1 MKRLL
6 FLPLFIFISIISS
19 GFIFKGQI
27 KGVVC
32 GDKNFFQTL
41 KKEFVQKNLYKQ
53 VIDINTIQGRLRIFD
68 FKTGKAYEYSN
79 FTESLIPVQD
89 FFDIDIDS
97 NLNRIETRFKLEGIR
112 KDNII
117 TLKFLAF
124 QDGKLKKDY
133 IYQEIFDIKNMTL
146 KSEFEGIKVLDMQ
159 CEYIPIPKNIKIEN
173 K

>member
-6 FLPLFIFISIISS
+6 FLPLFISISIINS
-19 GFIFKGQI
+19 GFIFKGNV

-41 KKEFVQKNLYKQ
+41 KQDFIQKDLYKQ
-53 VIDINTIQGRLRIFD
+53 AIDIVTIQGRLRIFN

-79 FTESLIPVQD
+79 FTNSLIPVKD
-89 FFDIDIDS
+89 VFDSLKDS
-97 NLNRIETRFKLEGIR
+97 NGNWIETRFKPEGIR

-117 TLKFLAF
+117 ILKILAF

-133 IYQEIFDIKNMTL
+133 IYQEIFNIKNMTL
-146 KSEFEGIKVLDMQ
+146 KSEYEGEKYLDMQ